1 MMDLSER
8 LKDTLGELGQQADI
22 GRLYMERQRTEREL
36 ISLNRDIMSGK
47 KEINDEEVD
56 ELFREY
62 NRLGRLIADAEKA
75 EPGKGA

>member
-1 MMDLSER
+1 MRESR
-8 LKDTLGELGQQADI
+8 GELGQQADI

>member
-1 MMDLSER
+1 MDLSER

-36 ISLNRDIMSGK
+36 ISLNRDIMSGR